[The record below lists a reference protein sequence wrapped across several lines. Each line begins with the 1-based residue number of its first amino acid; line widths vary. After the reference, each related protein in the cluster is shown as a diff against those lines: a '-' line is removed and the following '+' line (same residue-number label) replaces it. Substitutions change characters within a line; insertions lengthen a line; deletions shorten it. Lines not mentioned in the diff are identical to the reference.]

1 MLAGDVPHGQDN
13 PRPTERVTRR
23 TFDKFAVFI
32 AHIEVLLSGLI
43 WEMFGFWLAAIGLP
57 LSAASVSEP
66 TRVVLEINVFV
77 FYA

>member
-23 TFDKFAVFI
+23 TFDKFALFI

-43 WEMFGFWLAAIGLP
+43 WIWDDDENG
-57 LSAASVSEP
+57 
-66 TRVVLEINVFV
+66 
-77 FYA
+77 